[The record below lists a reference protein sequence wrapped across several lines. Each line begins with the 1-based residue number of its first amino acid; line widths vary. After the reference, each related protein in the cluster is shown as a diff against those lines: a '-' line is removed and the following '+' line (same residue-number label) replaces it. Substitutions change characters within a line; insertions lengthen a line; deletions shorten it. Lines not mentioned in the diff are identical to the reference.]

1 MRYQER
7 TGRKLYFRVWYKW
20 LPLLIIISLQMPFL
34 FAQETK
40 TVPKDSRLFSIA
52 ITLPEI
58 EDISNFWD
66 AYEKALD
73 LAIATGID
81 LPGELPFTW
90 SKIEK
95 RNVFGKISYRD
106 DNTLKA
112 IEILKR
118 KGLPVVITIA
128 PFETANNRIPKDLRQ
143 LPYDDSK
150 VIERFEK
157 FIDWVYEVTDGL
169 DVVAIVL
176 GNEFD
181 IHLAFQAAN
190 GSDRWD
196 EFERMAAQTKS
207 YVKSLNRWRAAPFAL
222 EPTYDG
228 LTGPYR
234 HKLQRINQ
242 LADVIGVSYYP
253 LKENSVHE
261 PTILGKHLT
270 NLFKLYPHKKIDF
283 YQYGYP
289 SSTRINGSLE
299 KQRQFI
305 EETFNKWDMY
315 NDKIRLITFTWLY
328 DVQQVHIE
336 GMGTETLGSLPPS
349 QAFVEFLG
357 SLGLH
362 GQKVGSEKPAFKEL
376 KKQLQLR
383 GWLD

>member
-1 MRYQER
+1 MRF
-7 TGRKLYFRVWYKW
+7 KVAIF
-20 LPLLIIISLQMPFL
+20 LILMTISLQMPFL
-34 FAQETK
+34 FAQETAIA
-40 TVPKDSRLFSIA
+40 PKGSRLFSLA
-52 ITLPEI
+52 ITPPEI

-81 LPGELPFTW
+81 LPGELAFTW
-90 SKIEK
+90 SKIEQ
-95 RNVFGKISYRD
+95 RNFFGQISYRD
-106 DNTLKA
+106 DNTIKA
-112 IEILKR
+112 IEMLKR

-128 PFETANNRIPKDLRQ
+128 PFETASNRIPRDLRQ
-143 LPYDDSK
+143 LPYDHTK
-150 VIERFEK
+150 VRERFRQ
-157 FIDWVYEVTDGL
+157 FIDWVYQVTDGL
-169 DVVAIVL
+169 EVVAIVL

-181 IHLAFQAAN
+181 IHLAFEAAN
-190 GSDRWD
+190 GNDKWD
-196 EFERMAAQTKS
+196 EFERMTAQTKS
-207 YVKSLNRWRAAPFAL
+207 YVKSLNRWKAAPFAL

-228 LTGPYR
+228 LTGIYR
-234 HKLQRINQ
+234 QKLKRINQ

-261 PTILGKHLT
+261 PTILGKHL
-270 NLFKLYPHKKIDF
+270 NDLFKIYPNKKIDF

-305 EETFNKWDMY
+305 EETFKKWDKY
-315 NDKIRLITFTWLY
+315 HDKIRLITFTWLY
-328 DVQQVHIE
+328 DVQQVHIDR
-336 GMGTETLGSLPPS
+336 MSSDTLGDISPT

-362 GQKVGSEKPAFKEL
+362 GKKFGSEKPAFQEL
-376 KKQLQLR
+376 KKQLKLR